1 MISFLADIEQVSFLG
16 WSVSITNGTLY
27 VVATPIGNRED
38 LTPRAVETLKGV
50 ALIAAEDTR
59 HSQPLLRHFGIDTP
73 LQALHEHNERQVLGK
88 IVERLQKG
96 DAVALIS
103 DAGTPLVSDPG
114 FPLVREC
121 HREGIPVVPIP
132 GPSAL
137 VTALSASGLP
147 TDRFIFEGFPPR
159 TQKARQEQFE
169 ALRREP
175 RTLVFY
181 ESSHRVKECVR
192 DMAEVFGPE
201 RPAVLARELTKLHET
216 ILWDSLGA
224 LCDVL
229 ESDPN
234 QSRGE
239 FVLLVAGEEQSS
251 EEAVDRDAERVLRIL
266 LEELPVKQ
274 AAGLAARI
282 SGEKKNRLYQL
293 ALELREKE

>member
-1 MISFLADIEQVSFLG
+1 M
-16 WSVSITNGTLY
+16 
-27 VVATPIGNRED
+27 VATPIGNLED
-38 LTPRAVETLKGV
+38 FPPRAVETLKAV
-50 ALIAAEDTR
+50 QVIAAEDTR
-59 HSQPLLRHFGIDTP
+59 HSQPLLRHFGIQTH
-73 LQALHEHNERQVLGK
+73 LMALHEHNERQVLGG
-88 IVERLQKG
+88 IVERLRKG
-96 DAVALIS
+96 ESVALIS

-121 HREGIPVVPIP
+121 HREGIAVVPIP

-159 TQKARQEQFE
+159 TQKARQERFE

-192 DMAEVFGPE
+192 DMAEIFGPE

-216 ILWDSLGA
+216 ILSDTLGG

-229 ESDPN
+229 EDDAN

-239 FVLLVAGEEQSS
+239 FVLLVAGEEQTSD
-251 EEAVDRDAERVLRIL
+251 EGVDPNAERVLRIL

-274 AAGLAARI
+274 AAGLAAKI

-293 ALELREKE
+293 ALELRGED